1 MQVDYHCNN
10 SVLLLKPEK
19 HCDERGF
26 FAETYNLKVLKELG
40 VQTKFVQDNYSFS
53 RLKNVFRG
61 LHIQDAPH
69 AQAKLVRVLSGSIL
83 DIVVDLR
90 KESSTF
96 LTHKM
101 FELSKRNFK
110 QIYIPQ
116 GFAHGFL
123 TLSPNT
129 EVCYKTSDYY
139 FPDLEIS
146 LSWEDRSLNIRL
158 PAKKTDLIISERDKH
173 AISIDQLTEGQ

>member
-1 MQVDYHCNN
+1 MQVDYHFNN
-10 SVLLLKPEK
+10 SVLLFKPEK
-19 HCDERGF
+19 HFDERGF
-26 FAETYNLKVLKELG
+26 FAEVYNLKVLEELG
-40 VQTKFVQDNYSFS
+40 VKTKFVQDNYSFS

-61 LHIQDAPH
+61 LHIQNAPH
-69 AQAKLVRVLSGSIL
+69 AQAKLVRVLSGSIM

-90 KESSTF
+90 KESSTY
-96 LTHKM
+96 LSHKM

-129 EVCYKTSDYY
+129 EVLYKTSDYY
-139 FPDLEIS
+139 FPSLETS
-146 LSWEDRSLNIRL
+146 LSWEDRALNIKL
-158 PAKKTDLIISERDKH
+158 PIKKSDLIISERDQH
-173 AISIDQLTEGQ
+173 AISMDQLKEE